1 MARPFPHHSASV
13 VLRTV
18 VLSYK
23 LFVCMATPWLPFLRH
38 LVTGSSVTHR
48 CQTLTPLT
56 GATGGSDSG
65 AYHPL
70 RQLCNSHLRFA
81 MPTSGVRAGVQS
93 PLLLTYPSPPPRVC
107 RSIPTFLPPLLQP
120 VLLPP
125 DPNSMTLCNAVVPTV
140 PHITSFVRFATRTV
154 DLQCQQWACALWSIA
169 GCVITP
175 FFFC

>member
-125 DPNSMTLCNAVVPTV
+125 DPNSNDPMQRGGSDRGAYHLFRPLCNS
-140 PHITSFVRFATRTV
+140 HSRFAMP
-154 DLQCQQWACALWSIA
+154 S
-169 GCVITP
+169 P
-175 FFFC
+175 